1 VRNKLALLIA
11 ALYCLPFA
19 TKAAGA
25 PAAEE
30 FYRGKTVRFIVGFS
44 AGGGFDVY
52 ARTIARHIG
61 NHIPGKPTTIVDN
74 MPGAG
79 SLITANYIYN
89 QAKPDGLTIG
99 HWIGGLIVQQVI
111 KASEGIKFDG
121 RKFEWVGLVVN
132 DNPAC
137 VLTKGSG
144 VQSLDQWLASK
155 EPMKVGVTGLGSDT
169 HYVPAIL
176 KVALGL
182 PMQLIEGYKGTADV
196 RLAADSGELHGG
208 CWAWESLKPTW
219 RKGLQSG
226 DVKPVI
232 QAVPKKHADLSDVP
246 NAIDHAKTEEAR
258 ELLRVGI
265 HNTSAINRSFSLPPG
280 TPKDRV
286 GALQKAFMETMKDPE
301 FLAETQKSQLDINP
315 LPGNE
320 VAKIVSSFFELKPDI
335 VAKLAEILAPR
346 KR

>member
-1 VRNKLALLIA
+1 MHNKLALLIA
-11 ALYCLPFA
+11 ALYGFA
-19 TKAAGA
+19 FVARVAAA

-44 AGGGFDVY
+44 AGGGFDTY

-61 NHIPGKPTTIVDN
+61 KHIPGKPTIVVDN
-74 MPGAG
+74 MTGAG
-79 SLITANYIYN
+79 SLISANYIYN

-137 VLTKGSG
+137 VLTKASG
-144 VQSLDQWLASK
+144 IQSLDQWLASK
-155 EPMKVGVTGLGSDT
+155 EPIKVGVTGVGSDT
-169 HYVPAIL
+169 HYVPSIL

-182 PMQLIEGYKGTADV
+182 PMQLIEGYKGTANI
-196 RLAADSGELHGG
+196 RLAAESGELDGG

-232 QAVPKKHADLSDVP
+232 QAVPKKHSDMLDVP
-246 NAIDHAKTEEAR
+246 NAIDYAKTEEAR
-258 ELLRVGI
+258 QLLRAGI

-286 GALQKAFMETMKDPE
+286 AALQKAFMGTMKDPE
-301 FLAETQKSQLDINP
+301 FLAEAQKSQLAINP

-320 VAKIVSSFFELKPDI
+320 VAKIVASFFELKPDI
-335 VAKLAEILAPR
+335 VAKLTEILAPR

>member
-1 VRNKLALLIA
+1 MRNKLALLIA
-11 ALYCLPFA
+11 ALYCFA
-19 TKAAGA
+19 FAARAAAA

-30 FYRGKTVRFIVGFS
+30 FYRGKTIRFIVGFS
-44 AGGGFDVY
+44 AGGGFDTY
-52 ARTIARHIG
+52 ARAIARHIG
-61 NHIPGKPTTIVDN
+61 KHIPGKPVTVVEN
-74 MPGAG
+74 MTGAG
-79 SLITANYIYN
+79 SLIAANYIYN
-89 QAKPDGLTIG
+89 QARPDGLTIG

-137 VLTKGSG
+137 VLTKASG
-144 VQSLDQWLASK
+144 IQSLDQWFASK
-155 EPMKVGVTGLGSDT
+155 EPIKVGVTGVGSDT
-169 HYVPAIL
+169 HYVPSIL

-226 DVKPVI
+226 DVKPVV
-232 QAVPKKHADLSDVP
+232 QAVPKKHSDLADVP
-246 NAIDHAKTEEAR
+246 NAIDYAKTEEAR
-258 ELLRVGI
+258 QLLRAGI

-286 GALQKAFMETMKDPE
+286 TALEKAFMETMKDPE
-301 FLAETQKSQLDINP
+301 FLAETKKAQLDINP

-320 VAKIVSSFFELKPDI
+320 VGKIVASFFELKPDI